1 MITKKLLKRLNLT
14 QKNDRVFFAINNHS
28 YFSMNDLKLLKKAI
42 NKSVNS
48 VNAYVQN
55 RTQPS
60 LDVLYKIAEVLNVNP
75 KDLLIDKNESND

>member
-1 MITKKLLKRLNLT
+1 MIEA
-14 QKNDRVFFAINNHS
+14 KNNIKFILEQQGRSQVWLA
-28 YFSMNDLKLLKKAI
+28 KAI

>member
-1 MITKKLLKRLNLT
+1 MIKA
-14 QKNDRVFFAINNHS
+14 KNNIKIVLEQQGRSQVWLA
-28 YFSMNDLKLLKKAI
+28 KAI
-42 NKSVNS
+42 DKSVNT

-60 LDVLYKIAEVLNVNP
+60 LDILYKIAELLNVNP

>member
-1 MITKKLLKRLNLT
+1 MIEA
-14 QKNDRVFFAINNHS
+14 KNNIKAVLEEQGRSQVWLA
-28 YFSMNDLKLLKKAI
+28 KAI
-42 NKSVNS
+42 DKSVNT

-60 LDVLYKIAEVLNVNP
+60 LDILYKIAEVLNVNP

>member
-1 MITKKLLKRLNLT
+1 MIKA
-14 QKNDRVFFAINNHS
+14 KNNIKFILEQQGRSQVWLAKSID
-28 YFSMNDLKLLKKAI
+28 
-42 NKSVNS
+42 KSVNT

-60 LDVLYKIAEVLNVNP
+60 LDILYKIADVLNVNP

>member
-1 MITKKLLKRLNLT
+1 MIKA
-14 QKNDRVFFAINNHS
+14 KNNIKIVLEQQGRSQVWLA
-28 YFSMNDLKLLKKAI
+28 KAI
-42 NKSVNS
+42 DKSVNT

-60 LDVLYKIAEVLNVNP
+60 LDILYKIADLLNVNP

>member
-1 MITKKLLKRLNLT
+1 MIEA
-14 QKNDRVFFAINNHS
+14 KNNIKFILEQQGRSQVWLA
-28 YFSMNDLKLLKKAI
+28 KAI

-75 KDLLIDKNESND
+75 KDLLKDKNESND

>member
-1 MITKKLLKRLNLT
+1 MIKA
-14 QKNDRVFFAINNHS
+14 KNNIKIVLEQQGRSQVWLA
-28 YFSMNDLKLLKKAI
+28 KAI
-42 NKSVNS
+42 DKSANT

-60 LDVLYKIAEVLNVNP
+60 LDILYKIADLLNVNP